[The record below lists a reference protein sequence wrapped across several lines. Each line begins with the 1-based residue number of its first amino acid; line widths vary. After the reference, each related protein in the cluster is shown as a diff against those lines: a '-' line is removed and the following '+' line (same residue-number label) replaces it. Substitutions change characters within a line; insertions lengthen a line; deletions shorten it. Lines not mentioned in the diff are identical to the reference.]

1 MQHRRAKRF
10 EVVRDVLH
18 PVVRGPSLKPC
29 HRCSRLLCW
38 QVIDAAPQCRGS
50 ASLLLGGSNSA
61 QTVCR
66 GHRWEPGRR
75 TGGSTRHSPVCGP
88 RGRRGKAPHYWPC
101 SSDGDEAK
109 HPAAHAGEISKKACC
124 NNYWLIILEQEILEQ
139 AAYSLRATM
148 FSNCLACF
156 CWFSRILSPP

>member
-1 MQHRRAKRF
+1 MQHRLAKRF

-29 HRCSRLLCW
+29 HRCSRLLCK

-61 QTVCR
+61 QTVRR

-109 HPAAHAGEISKKACC
+109 NPAAHAGRTECTVTPIEISKRRVGWSEFLRITVGRKGTVGD
-124 NNYWLIILEQEILEQ
+124 LE
-139 AAYSLRATM
+139 ADPATDA
-148 FSNCLACF
+148 SA
-156 CWFSRILSPP
+156 WAR